1 MHGTPNGIQHHPAC
15 SRRAG
20 ARPGLDRGAGLLSP
34 ARRTGVTSLLL
45 GLLCLGM
52 SASATLAEQVRVAV
66 AANFIEPARQIGSLF
81 HRQTGHRVSFSSG
94 STGKLYTQI
103 TQGAPLDVF
112 LAADREHARLA
123 VSNGFAVAGSR
134 VTYATGRIALYSPD
148 RGLVRGPQTLAD
160 GAFTRLAIANP
171 LTAPYGAAAVQLMRE
186 LGVYEALAPRLVQGS
201 IIAQTY
207 QFVATGNAELG
218 LVALSQ
224 IIRHREGSRWIV
236 PEDLYTPIAQD
247 AVLLEH
253 ARDKPA
259 AAAFLAFLNSPVAV
273 AVKADYGYATH
284 N

>member
-1 MHGTPNGIQHHPAC
+1 L
-15 SRRAG
+15 R
-20 ARPGLDRGAGLLSP
+20 P
-34 ARRTGVTSLLL
+34 ARGIRVAWLLL
-45 GLLCLGM
+45 GLLHLGVA
-52 SASATLAEQVRVAV
+52 ASVASAEQVRVAV
-66 AANFIEPARQIGSLF
+66 AANFIEPARQIGRLF

-112 LAADREHARLA
+112 LAADRQHARLA

-148 RGLVRGPQTLAD
+148 RDLVSGPQTLTDAD
-160 GAFTRLAIANP
+160 FTRLAIANP

-186 LGVYEALAPRLVQGS
+186 LGVYAALAPHLVQGS
-201 IIAQTY
+201 NIAQTY

-218 LVALSQ
+218 FVALSQ

-259 AAAFLAFLNSPVAV
+259 AAAFLAFLNSPQAV
-273 AVKADYGYATH
+273 AIKAEYGYATG

>member
-1 MHGTPNGIQHHPAC
+1 MSPAC
-15 SRRAG
+15 
-20 ARPGLDRGAGLLSP
+20 
-34 ARRTGVTSLLL
+34 RTGIASL
-45 GLLCLGM
+45 LLCLGLP
-52 SASATLAEQVRVAV
+52 ATAALAEPIRVAV

-103 TQGAPLDVF
+103 SQGAPLDVF

-123 VSNGFAVAGSR
+123 VSQGFAVAGSR
-134 VTYATGRIALYSPD
+134 LTFAIGRIALYSPD
-148 RGLVRGPQTLAD
+148 AQLVSGPQTLAAGD
-160 GAFTRLAIANP
+160 FTRLAIANP
-171 LTAPYGAAAVQLMRE
+171 LTAPYGAAATQLMRE
-186 LGVYEALAPRLVQGS
+186 LGVYQALMPRLVQGS
-201 IIAQTY
+201 NIAQTY

-218 LVALSQ
+218 FVALSQ

-247 AVLLEH
+247 AVLLQH

-259 AAAFLAFLNSPVAV
+259 AAAFLAFLNSPA
-273 AVKADYGYATH
+273 ARAIKADYGYATH